1 MRPVFCLVGVSDPD
15 RVAAENNREYQVQ
28 IVVYDGIR
36 RVMTRETEAIEP
48 VSLEWLG
55 DKVAVE
61 DDASGH
67 VPRRVGSRA
76 ATRLVTQPLLRHL
89 LASSSPA
96 SPLSAEHQ
104 ICLAAP
110 EGWHT

>member
-15 RVAAENNREYQVQ
+15 RVAAEDNRAYQVQ

-55 DKVAVE
+55 DEVAVE

-67 VPRRVGSRA
+67 VPRR
-76 ATRLVTQPLLRHL
+76 
-89 LASSSPA
+89 ASLHIALPA
-96 SPLSAEHQ
+96 SQPQLSQPVA
-104 ICLAAP
+104 
-110 EGWHT
+110 